1 MSEDMGT
8 QRAPNEE
15 SDDSEGKKGTEP
27 DEQVVG
33 DDESGYGGAGRSD
46 TADADHIDPGSG
58 ENRPPS
64 EQDED
69 QGI

>member
-1 MSEDMGT
+1 MSEERT
-8 QRAPNEE
+8 
-15 SDDSEGKKGTEP
+15 SDEKNRPGETRP

-33 DDESGYGGAGRSD
+33 DDESGYGGAGAGD
-46 TADADHIDPGSG
+46 TETEHVDPEG

>member
-1 MSEDMGT
+1 MPDDLGT
-8 QRAPNEE
+8 EE
-15 SDDSEGKKGTEP
+15 STDQTQDPAGNQGAEP
-27 DEQVVG
+27 DEQLVG
-33 DDESGYGGAGRSD
+33 DDESGYGGAARD
-46 TADADHIDPGSG
+46 PEDLDHVDPDG